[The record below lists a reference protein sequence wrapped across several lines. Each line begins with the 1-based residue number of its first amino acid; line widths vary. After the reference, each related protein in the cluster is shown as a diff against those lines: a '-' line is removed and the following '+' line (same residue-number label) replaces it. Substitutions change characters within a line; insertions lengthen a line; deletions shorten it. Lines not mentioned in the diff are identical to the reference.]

1 MRLDLLPEI
10 SLEET
15 VHELME
21 QEEMGPTADPA
32 ISNKLEVMCEDDIV
46 GHQAS
51 IVYHDSLKQLAT
63 HLILPVKT
71 CTAKDPES
79 QLECQASQPFEI
91 KIKTWGTSAIME
103 WVGMIFLITFFNFC
117 KMKYLHKT
125 IFTTYVAL
133 HILY

>member
-10 SLEET
+10 YLEET
-15 VHELME
+15 VHGLME
-21 QEEMGPTADPA
+21 QEETGPTGDPA
-32 ISNKLEVMCEDDIV
+32 IPNKLEVMCEDDIV

-79 QLECQASQPFEI
+79 QVKCQATQPFEI
-91 KIKTWGTSAIME
+91 KIKSWGTAAIME
-103 WVGMIFLITFFNFC
+103 WVGRIFFTF
-117 KMKYLHKT
+117 
-125 IFTTYVAL
+125 
-133 HILY
+133 ILFFYIK